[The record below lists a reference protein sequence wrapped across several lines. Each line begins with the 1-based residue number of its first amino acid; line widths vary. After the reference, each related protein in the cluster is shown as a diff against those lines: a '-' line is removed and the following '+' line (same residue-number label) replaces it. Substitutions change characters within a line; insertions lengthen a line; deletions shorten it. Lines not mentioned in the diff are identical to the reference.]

1 MNRNEMNE
9 VEMQQR
15 VEAMMR
21 WLANKLETS
30 SREVALDY
38 FQEELYYA
46 LRETYLTGRMDAT
59 LDNMVPTFSK

>member
-1 MNRNEMNE
+1 MNRSEMNE

-15 VEAMMR
+15 VETMMR

-46 LRETYLTGRMDAT
+46 LRETYLTGRMDST
-59 LDNMVPTFSK
+59 MDNLVPTFSK